1 MRHPIFLSAMVC
13 FVAAMPALAQ
23 SFPAEAVILQREVE
37 IRSGPGKSFYPTSK
51 LYQNDRVVVLREVK
65 DQPGWLE
72 IKPPER
78 SFSWISGKSVRQVD
92 TRTAYVECNPAQPV
106 STYAGSLVENVKPTR
121 ESMKLTFGTA
131 LIIAAPPF
139 STDGETWF
147 PVQPHPSEV
156 RYIPIDAVKPTTTI
170 VAQNVGAP
178 NWTLAPNGWNGDAVL
193 GEAQRALA
201 ANDFNRA
208 RPLFQQVANNATNA
222 SQKQYAINV
231 LASLSGNPQV
241 PATTTSLSPT
251 NSTTPINLQ
260 TLRPAVWSTYGRL
273 RDTKVL
279 GDNGQPLYALEDG
292 TGTTP
297 IYITTIPGKSLQM
310 YIGRTIAVFGPTMY
324 RADAA
329 VRMQYVVASHV
340 AVP

>member
-1 MRHPIFLSAMVC
+1 MRHPIFLAAMVC
-13 FVAAMPALAQ
+13 FVAAMPALGQ
-23 SFPAEAVILQREVE
+23 SFPAEAVILQKEVE
-37 IRSGPGKSFYPTSK
+37 IRSGPGKSFDVTSK
-51 LYQNDRVVVLREVK
+51 LNQNDKVLVLREVK

-72 IKPPER
+72 IKPPDR
-78 SFSWISGKSVRQVD
+78 SFSWINGKSIKQVD
-92 TRTAYVECNPAQPV
+92 ARHALVDCDPTRPV
-106 STYAGSLVENVKPTR
+106 STYAGSQVVNVQPTR
-121 ESMKLTFGTA
+121 ESMKLTGGTV
-131 LIIAAPPF
+131 LIIVDPPL
-139 STDGETWF
+139 SVNGETWF
-147 PVQPHPSEV
+147 PVLPHPSEV
-156 RYIPIDAVKPTTTI
+156 RYIPVEAVKPTTTI
-170 VAQNVGAP
+170 VAQNVTTPSWNRG
-178 NWTLAPNGWNGDAVL
+178 PNGYSASKDLADA
-193 GEAQRALA
+193 ETALSG
-201 ANDFNRA
+201 NDVNRA
-208 RPLFQQVANNATNA
+208 RQLFQQVASTTQDAN
-222 SQKQYAINV
+222 QKLYALNR

-260 TLRPAVWSTYGRL
+260 TLKPAEWSTYGRL

-292 TGTTP
+292 TGKTP
-297 IYITTIPGKSLQM
+297 IYISTIPGKSLQM